1 VVASVRPGGM
11 GGALRQPA
19 GTPGEGCVAAG
30 SANGAGRPHGLGK
43 GKERSGPL
51 GYVGEKE

>member
-1 VVASVRPGGM
+1 VVASVQPGGM